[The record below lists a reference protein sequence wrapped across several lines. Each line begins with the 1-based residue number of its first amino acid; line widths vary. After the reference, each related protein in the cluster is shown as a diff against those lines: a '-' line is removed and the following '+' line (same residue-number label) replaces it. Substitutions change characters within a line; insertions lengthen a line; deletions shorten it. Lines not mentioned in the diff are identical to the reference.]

1 MTKQELHAQYG
12 PKLVCP
18 LPGPKARAAVEA
30 DHRLI
35 SPSYTRS
42 YPLVAKRGRGVR
54 IEDADGNEFLDFAAG
69 IAVVSTGHCHP
80 EVVAAIQKQAAE
92 LIHIS
97 GTDFYNELLT
107 DLAERLSA
115 VAPMPGPHRFFYGN
129 SGAEAIE
136 CALKLARYHTG
147 RQQIISFFGAFHG
160 RTMGALSLTG
170 SKPQQ
175 KRRFSPLVPGVT
187 HVRYPYVYRGCTA
200 ARRKRKPSAW
210 AARATSR
217 RNSSRPSCRRKRW
230 PRSSSSLSRARADL
244 CRRPTNFLRE
254 LRAICDRHGILL
266 VADEV
271 QCGCG
276 RTGKWWAI
284 EHSGVEPDIVC
295 MAKGIASGMP
305 LGVCMTRAEIMDW
318 APGSHAST
326 FGGNPVSIAAALAT
340 MDIIEREAIA
350 NAARVGEFMLERV
363 RGWKHSHRSVGDVR
377 GRGLMIGIE
386 IVKDKATR
394 EPAAELRNRIE
405 TLAFERGLMILG
417 CGETSLRLSPAAHRQ
432 QGGSYGGARHSGR
445 GADGGGEGIRTE
457 RGCGRRRPELRTVS
471 AWIAG
476 KMEPAQRV
484 CRVAAASAA
493 QSVDCVQS
501 VD

>member
-1 MTKQELHAQYG
+1 MTNQALHAKYG
-12 PKLVCP
+12 PKLVCQ

-54 IEDADGNEFLDFAAG
+54 LEDADGNEFLDFAAG
-69 IAVVSTGHCHP
+69 IAAVSTGHCHP

-97 GTDFYNELLT
+97 GTDFYEEHLT

-136 CALKLARYHTG
+136 CALKVARYHTG
-147 RQQIISFFGAFHG
+147 RQQVISFLGAFHG

-170 SKPQQ
+170 SNPQQ

-187 HVRYPYVYRGCTA
+187 HVRYPYVYRGCTGGQQEEEAFSLGCARYIEEKLFKTTLPPEEVA
-200 ARRKRKPSAW
+200 AIFVEPIQGEGGFIPA
-210 AARATSR
+210 
-217 RNSSRPSCRRKRW
+217 P
-230 PRSSSSLSRARADL
+230 D
-244 CRRPTNFLRE
+244 NFLRE

-266 VADEV
+266 VSDEV
-271 QCGCG
+271 QSGCG

-284 EHSGVEPDIVC
+284 EDSGVEPDIVC
-295 MAKGIASGMP
+295 IAKGIASGMP
-305 LGVCMTRAEIMDW
+305 LGICMTRAEIMDW
-318 APGSHAST
+318 TPGSHAST

-340 MDIIEREAIA
+340 MDVLEREGIA

-363 RGWKHSHRSVGDVR
+363 RGWKQSHPLVGDVR

-386 IVKDKATR
+386 IVKDKGTR
-394 EPAAELRNRIE
+394 EPAVELRNRIE
-405 TLAFERGLMILG
+405 TRAFERGLIVLR
-417 CGETSLRLSPAAHRQ
+417 CGETSLRLSPPL
-432 QGGSYGGARHSGR
+432 
-445 GADGGGEGIRTE
+445 I
-457 RGCGRRRPELRTVS
+457 VS
-471 AWIAG
+471 KEEASVALDILEESLAIAE
-476 KMEPAQRV
+476 KECEQIA
-484 CRVAAASAA
+484 VAAAT
-493 QSVDCVQS
+493 V
-501 VD
+501 

>member
-1 MTKQELHAQYG
+1 MTKQEMHAQFG
-12 PKLVCP
+12 PKLVTS
-18 LPGPKARAAVEA
+18 LPGPKARVAVEA
-30 DHRLI
+30 DDRLI

-54 IEDADGNEFLDFAAG
+54 IEDVDGNEFLDFAAG
-69 IAVVSTGHCHP
+69 IAVTSTGHCHP

-97 GTDFYNELLT
+97 GTDFYNEPLT

-115 VAPMPGPHRFFYGN
+115 IAPMPGPHRFFYGN

-147 RQQIISFFGAFHG
+147 RQNVISFLGAFHG

-187 HVRYPYVYRGCTA
+187 HVRYPYAYRGCSGGPQEQEAFAMGCARYIEEKLFKTILPPEEVA
-200 ARRKRKPSAW
+200 AIFIEPIQGEGGYVVA
-210 AARATSR
+210 
-217 RNSSRPSCRRKRW
+217 P
-230 PRSSSSLSRARADL
+230 D
-244 CRRPTNFLRE
+244 NFLRE
-254 LRAICDRHGILL
+254 LRAICNRHGILL
-266 VADEV
+266 VVDEV
-271 QCGCG
+271 QSGAG

-305 LGVCMTRAEIMDW
+305 LGVCMTKADVMNW
-318 APGSHAST
+318 VPGSHAST
-326 FGGNPVSIAAALAT
+326 FGGNPISIAAALAT
-340 MDIIEREAIA
+340 MDVLEREGIK
-350 NAARVGEFMLERV
+350 NAERVGGMMLERLK
-363 RGWKHSHRSVGDVR
+363 GWVETHPLVGDVR

-386 IVKDKATR
+386 LVKNKETR
-394 EPAAELRNRIE
+394 EPATTLRNRVE

-417 CGETSLRLSPAAHRQ
+417 CGETSLRLCPPLILKEEEATVALDILEEALTSVEQEHARAAEMEMA
-432 QGGSYGGARHSGR
+432 GA
-445 GADGGGEGIRTE
+445 
-457 RGCGRRRPELRTVS
+457 
-471 AWIAG
+471 
-476 KMEPAQRV
+476 
-484 CRVAAASAA
+484 
-493 QSVDCVQS
+493 
-501 VD
+501 

>member
-1 MTKQELHAQYG
+1 MTNKELHAHYG
-12 PKLVCP
+12 PKLVCS

-42 YPLVAKRGRGVR
+42 YPLVAKRGRGLR
-54 IEDADGNEFLDFAAG
+54 IEDSDGNEFLDFAAG

-107 DLAERLSA
+107 DLATRLSA

-136 CALKLARYHTG
+136 CALKIARYHTG
-147 RQQIISFFGAFHG
+147 RQQVISFFGAFHG

-187 HVRYPYVYRGCTA
+187 HVRYPYVYRGCTGGAKEQEAFSLECARYIEEKLFKTTVAPEEVA
-200 ARRKRKPSAW
+200 AIFIEPIQGEGGFVPAP
-210 AARATSR
+210 A
-217 RNSSRPSCRRKRW
+217 
-230 PRSSSSLSRARADL
+230 
-244 CRRPTNFLRE
+244 NFLRE

-271 QCGCG
+271 QSGCG
-276 RTGKWWAI
+276 RTGQWWAI
-284 EHSGVEPDIVC
+284 EDSGVEPDIVC
-295 MAKGIASGMP
+295 IAKGIASGMP
-305 LGVCMTRAEIMDW
+305 LGICMTRAEIMDW

-340 MDIIEREAIA
+340 MDILEREAIA
-350 NAARVGEFMLERV
+350 NAASVGEFMLERL
-363 RGWKHSHRSVGDVR
+363 RGWKHSHASVGDVR

-394 EPAAELRNRIE
+394 EPAVELRNRVE
-405 TLAFERGLMILG
+405 MLAFERGLIMLG
-417 CGETSLRLSPAAHRQ
+417 CGETSLRLSPPLIVSKEEATVALDILEEALTQAEKEH
-432 QGGSYGGARHSGR
+432 
-445 GADGGGEGIRTE
+445 
-457 RGCGRRRPELRTVS
+457 ELS
-471 AWIAG
+471 A
-476 KMEPAQRV
+476 
-484 CRVAAASAA
+484 VAAAT
-493 QSVDCVQS
+493 V
-501 VD
+501 